1 MAQGL
6 LQLPFRAQEVRENP
20 GGRPG
25 LSLIDRTV
33 SVVVI
38 KPTLNDAGAVIH
50 GDDER
55 CKRHRA
61 CGRYSNSP

>member
-1 MAQGL
+1 MKIQVTVLGS
-6 LQLPFRAQEVRENP
+6 P
-20 GGRPG
+20 
-25 LSLIDRTV
+25 SLIERTV
-33 SVVVI
+33 SEVVI

-61 CGRYSNSP
+61 CGRYSNSR